1 MRRRHCAFA
10 ALALLVLS
18 TNTSA
23 SSASSASAPGQNA
36 PTNSTSPSISGNAVV
51 GTMLAGN
58 PGVWNGPSPTYSY
71 QWARCGASGAPCSTL
86 ASATAQSYS
95 PTSADFGDTL
105 RVTVTASNKNGTT

>member
-36 PTNSTSPSISGNAVV
+36 PISSTPPSISGNAVV
-51 GTMLAGN
+51 GAMLAAN
-58 PGVWNGPSPTYSY
+58 PGAWNGPSPTYSY
-71 QWARCGASGAPCSTL
+71 QWARCGISGTLCSTL
-86 ASATAQSYS
+86 ASAKGQSYS
-95 PTSADFGDTL
+95 PTSADLGYTL
-105 RVTVTASNKNGTT
+105 RVTVTASNKNG